1 MPFTKVESSMVD
13 TIDGSKVTG
22 VLGDDRFPSVL
33 PALDGSALTGITA
46 GSNGKIVQVI
56 HSKGLSPSAL
66 TITTQNT
73 WIATN
78 LYASITPSSA
88 SSKILISA
96 TCPVKLYNVDRRMSL
111 SIFRGA
117 NNGNGGSSAVGT
129 NVGAGNGLNM
139 FENTTSAYNA
149 TTTLPLVVEDSPSTT
164 SSTTYCVAIKNW
176 DSGMTTYIDPDGSQG
191 NIILME
197 VAG

>member
-1 MPFTKVESSMVD
+1 MSFTKVENSMVD

-33 PALDGSALTGITA
+33 PALDGSALTGITS
-46 GSNGKIVQVI
+46 GSNGKILQVI
-56 HSKGLSPSAL
+56 HGKGLSPSGL

-78 LYASITPSSA
+78 LYASITPSST

-96 TCPVKLYNVDRRMSL
+96 TCPVKIYNPDQRMSL

-117 NNGNGGSSAVGT
+117 NNGNGGNAAVGT
-129 NVGAGNGLNM
+129 NVGASNGLNM
-139 FENTTSAYNA
+139 FENSSGAVNGVC
-149 TTTLPLVVEDSPSTT
+149 TLPLVVEDSPSTT
-164 SSTTYCVAIKNW
+164 SALVYCVAVKNW
-176 DSGMTTYIDPDGSQG
+176 DSMTSYTDPDGSQG
-191 NIILME
+191 NIILVE

>member
-1 MPFTKVESSMVD
+1 MPFTKVENSMVN

-22 VLGDDRFPSVL
+22 VLDDDRFPAVL
-33 PALDGSALTGITA
+33 PALDGSALTGIA
-46 GSNGKIVQVI
+46 GGSNGKILQVI
-56 HSKGLSPSAL
+56 HGKGLSPSAL

-78 LYASITPSSA
+78 LYASITPSST

-96 TCPVKLYNVDRRMSL
+96 TCPVKIHHADHRMSL

-139 FENTTSAYNA
+139 FENSSGAYNGVS
-149 TTTLPLVVEDSPSTT
+149 TLPLAVEDSPSST
-164 SSTTYCVAIKNW
+164 STLTYCVAIKNW
-176 DSGMTTYIDPDGSQG
+176 DAMTTYIDPDGSQG